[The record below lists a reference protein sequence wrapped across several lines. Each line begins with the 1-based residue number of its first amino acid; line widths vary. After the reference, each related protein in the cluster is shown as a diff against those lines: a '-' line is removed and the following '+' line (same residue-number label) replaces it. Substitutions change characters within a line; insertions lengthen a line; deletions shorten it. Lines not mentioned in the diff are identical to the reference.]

1 MENKMN
7 LRKEIKLKDNEDAVS
22 VEIKSI
28 QNTFGSFVFSF
39 YDKGEFEEIFRGD
52 FGDKLPDIFTLPYK
66 AKYLKGH
73 ALSMLGNF
81 APDPAVSNDILFVIN
96 FIQEGEVV
104 DSVSV
109 NLPNTPA
116 ETIEITMKLKHS

>member
-1 MENKMN
+1 MN
-7 LRKEIKLKDNEDAVS
+7 LRKEIKLKDNGEAVS

-39 YDKGEFEEIFRGD
+39 YDNGESEEIFRGD

-73 ALSMLGNF
+73 ALSILGNF
-81 APDPAVSNDILFVIN
+81 APDLAVSSDILFVIN
-96 FIQEGEVV
+96 FIQEGEIV
-104 DSVSV
+104 DNVPV
-109 NLPNTPA
+109 NLPNALA
-116 ETIEITMKLKHS
+116 ETIVIKMKLTYL